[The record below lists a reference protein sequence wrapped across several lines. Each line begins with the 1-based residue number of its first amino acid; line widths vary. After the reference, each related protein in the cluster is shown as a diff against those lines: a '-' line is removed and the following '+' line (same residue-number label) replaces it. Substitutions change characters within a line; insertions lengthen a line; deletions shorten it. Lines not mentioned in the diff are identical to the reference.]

1 MIRKLEQNDILE
13 AANLMSKTNMDDYY
27 HGYDRNEAVW
37 IKFFIEIVQ
46 GQLNGDPNCLAVG
59 DFADGEMVGFLTAK
73 TFNNY
78 YTNEPI
84 MDVKDCII
92 DPDREGKNGFVVARL
107 FDYMIEH
114 TKSHGG
120 RHWRADSIHSFAKA
134 EKYAQFL
141 QKRYGAAIHTSA
153 RGVINDT

>member
-1 MIRKLEQNDILE
+1 MIRKLEQNDVLE
-13 AANLMSKTNMDDYY
+13 AANLMDKTNMDDYF

-37 IKFFIEIVQ
+37 IKFFIELVQ
-46 GQLNGDPNCLAVG
+46 GQLQGDPNYLAVG
-59 DFADGEMVGFLTAK
+59 SFDSDGKMVGFLTAK

-92 DPDREGKNGFVVARL
+92 DPANEGRNGFIVARL

-120 RHWRADSIHSFAKA
+120 SQWRADSIHSFAKA
-134 EKYAQFL
+134 EKYAKFL
-141 QKRYGAAIHTSA
+141 QKRYDAAIHTSV
-153 RGVINDT
+153 RGVIK